1 MGRVKDPPIAAV
13 VKREFG
19 DRLRRWRLAEEI
31 TQREFAERLGISR
44 DRYANYEDGS
54 NEMPYWL
61 LIKLEEITGKDVR
74 FWIVGRMARDLRI
87 PVRPLP
93 PDESA

>member
-1 MGRVKDPPIAAV
+1 MGRVKDPPIAQV
-13 VKREFG
+13 VKKEFG

-61 LIKLEEITGKDVR
+61 LIKLEEITKKDVR
-74 FWIVGRMARDLRI
+74 FWIVGRTRGEPI
-87 PVRPLP
+87 GPLP
-93 PDESA
+93 TPGAQG